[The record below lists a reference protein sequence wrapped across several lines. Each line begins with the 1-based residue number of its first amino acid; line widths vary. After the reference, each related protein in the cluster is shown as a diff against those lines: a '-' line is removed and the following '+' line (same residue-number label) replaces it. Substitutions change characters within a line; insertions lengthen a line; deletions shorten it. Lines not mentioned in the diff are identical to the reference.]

1 MNSRLLPTLA
11 GYWDGAFRS
20 VTAQPTFDVVDPAS
34 TEVLATLPTYGA
46 SEANRAVD
54 AAVGALAHTPSL
66 EQRRQWLLTIEREL
80 LGNVTELARIITAEN
95 GKPIAESQ
103 GEVNYSAGFFAD
115 AARQLTH
122 LESRDLPITAKGH
135 RWRLHHRPAGVAGL
149 ITPWNFPMGMLA
161 KKLAGAIA
169 AGCPTVIKPS
179 ELTPLSSIAWFTLLH
194 EMDLPKGFV
203 NLVFGDAPAI
213 GNVLCERM
221 EVRVISFTGSTGVG
235 RLLATQSA
243 PNLKRMSL
251 ELGGNAPF
259 VVFDD
264 ADLDAAVDHLMA
276 NKFRNAGQT
285 CVCAN
290 RVLVQDGA
298 YDEFVTR
305 ASDRIR
311 SLVVGPGAD
320 LATDVGPLIDE
331 RARSKVASMVADAV
345 DRGAVIAVG
354 GESAP
359 GAGAFYAPTVLT
371 GVNGSMRCSQEELFG
386 PVVAI
391 ERFADEEAGIVRAND
406 TEYGLAAYV
415 FSADADR
422 LERVA
427 ARLHFGHVGLNTG
440 TGPTPE
446 APFGGMQQS
455 GLGREGGLEGIL
467 EYVEIQTCPTPA
479 AP

>member
-11 GYWDGAFRS
+11 GYWDGAFRPLA
-20 VTAQPTFDVVDPAS
+20 TLPTFDVVDPATTS
-34 TEVLATLPTYGA
+34 TLASLPTYSTDHA
-46 SEANRAVD
+46 SLAVD
-54 AAVGALAHTPSL
+54 AAAGALAQPPSL
-66 EQRRQWLLTIEREL
+66 EQRGKWLLAVERAL
-80 LGNVTELARIITAEN
+80 LDNLTELAQIITAEN

-103 GEVNYSAGFFAD
+103 GEVRYSAGFFAD
-115 AARQLTH
+115 AANQLTH
-122 LESRDLPITAKGH
+122 LDSRDLPITAKGH

-161 KKLAGAIA
+161 KKLSGAIA

-179 ELTPLSSIAWFTLLH
+179 ELTPLSCIAWFTLLH
-194 EMDLPKGFV
+194 DLDLPKGFV

-213 GNVLCERM
+213 GQVLCERM

-251 ELGGNAPF
+251 ELGGNAPY

-264 ADLDAAVDHLMA
+264 ADLDHAVGHLMA

-290 RVLVQDGA
+290 RILVQDAA
-298 YDEFVTR
+298 YDAFIRR
-305 ASDRIR
+305 ASDRVR
-311 SLVVGPGAD
+311 ALVVGPGAD
-320 LATDVGPLIDE
+320 LNTDVGPLIDE
-331 RARSKVASMVADAV
+331 RARIKVASMVTDAV
-345 DRGAVIAVG
+345 AHGAVIAVG
-354 GESAP
+354 GNSAP
-359 GAGAFYAPTVLT
+359 GEGAFFEPTLLT
-371 GVNGSMRCSQEELFG
+371 GVTASMRCSQEELFG

-391 ERFADEEAGIVRAND
+391 ERFVDEEAGILRAND

-415 FSADADR
+415 FSTDVDR

-446 APFGGMQQS
+446 VPFGGMQQS

-467 EYVEIQTCPTPA
+467 EYIELQTCPTPA
-479 AP
+479 IP